1 MLDILL
7 NVDNTIDEIGNSI
20 IVKRLKELKSIINND
35 EKIQTLLNN
44 FREAK
49 EQYESSL
56 IITEKL
62 ITSKKNLYNHPIVSE
77 YRTLY
82 GELNLSINKF
92 NKNILKLLNTNNT
105 CGIN

>member
-1 MLDILL
+1 VLDILL